1 MNRPTIMPRRPEG
14 VAGWI
19 FLLPLRALGSAVML
33 FYLAC
38 VQRPR
43 ELAAKRLF
51 AGVMALS
58 ACLAAGCK
66 SYLNQQLLERELRM
80 QEDQIYLL
88 QDELQAKC
96 ARLER
101 TIGENGSLKKQL
113 GIGETDSAQG
123 RPKMPGGLFSGQ
135 AAAGGPAALPP
146 PMPPPMPPPIP
157 KGAAGTMRSGPDAI
171 RFVPPAVSI
180 PSAGGALPPPMPPA
194 LSPPAGLPRSAVPPA
209 ITPPTLEGV
218 PPLSNETGRGAQ
230 APAGLRLSY
239 NESLAGEG
247 KITHLVI
254 NPSRTVCFDGD
265 GDSLSDGLALVVEPR
280 DADQRLVTAAGD
292 ITVTVHDPS
301 VQPMAA
307 LAGQDVD
314 AGACIARFDVP
325 QAEAITHFRR
335 TSRAR
340 GLHFVFRWQGPPP
353 ASGHIMVR
361 VRMTSFDGSVY
372 ETLATVST
380 RPERPD

>member
-1 MNRPTIMPRRPEG
+1 MHSPTITPRSPEG
-14 VAGWI
+14 AAGWI
-19 FLLPLRALGSAVML
+19 LLRPLRALGSAAAISC
-33 FYLAC
+33 LAW
-38 VQRPR
+38 VPFLR
-43 ELAAKRLF
+43 EQVARRLCCGM
-51 AGVMALS
+51 AVLGV
-58 ACLAAGCK
+58 CLAAGCK
-66 SYLNQQLLERELRM
+66 SDLNQQLLERELRM

-113 GIGETDSAQG
+113 GIGETDPAQG

-135 AAAGGPAALPP
+135 AAAGAPTALPP
-146 PMPPPMPPPIP
+146 PMPP
-157 KGAAGTMRSGPDAI
+157 GNAGTTRSGPDAI

-180 PSAGGALPPPMPPA
+180 PPGGGALPPPMPPA

-218 PPLSNETGRGAQ
+218 PPLPNEPGRGAQ

-239 NESLAGEG
+239 NESLAGEE

-280 DADQRLVTAAGD
+280 DADERLVTAAGD

-301 VQPMAA
+301 VQPIAA
-307 LAGQDVD
+307 SAGQDAD

-361 VRMTSFDGSVY
+361 VRMTSFDGSVH

>member
-1 MNRPTIMPRRPEG
+1 MHRPTITARLQEG

-19 FLLPLRALGSAVML
+19 LLRPLRALGSAAAA
-33 FYLAC
+33 FRLAC
-38 VQRPR
+38 VQLPGEPVAR
-43 ELAAKRLF
+43 RLF
-51 AGVMALS
+51 AGVAVLGV
-58 ACLAAGCK
+58 CLAAGCK
-66 SYLNQQLLERELRM
+66 SDLNQQLLERELRM

-113 GIGETDSAQG
+113 GIGETDPAQG

-135 AAAGGPAALPP
+135 AAAGAPTALPP
-146 PMPPPMPPPIP
+146 PMPP
-157 KGAAGTMRSGPDAI
+157 GNAGTTRSGPDAI

-180 PSAGGALPPPMPPA
+180 PPAGGALPPPMPPA
-194 LSPPAGLPRSAVPPA
+194 LSPPTGLPRSAVPSA

-218 PPLSNETGRGAQ
+218 PPLPNEPGRGAQ

-280 DADQRLVTAAGD
+280 DADERLVTAAGD

-301 VQPMAA
+301 VQPIAA
-307 LAGQDVD
+307 FVGQDID
-314 AGACIARFDVP
+314 TGACIARFDVP

-361 VRMTSFDGSVY
+361 VRMTSFDGSVH

-380 RPERPD
+380 RPETP

>member
-1 MNRPTIMPRRPEG
+1 MNRPTIRPRRPEG
-14 VAGWI
+14 AAGWI
-19 FLLPLRALGSAVML
+19 LLPPLRALGSAAVVSC
-33 FYLAC
+33 LAC
-38 VQRPR
+38 VQLHGEQVAR
-43 ELAAKRLF
+43 RLF
-51 AGVMALS
+51 AGVAVLGV
-58 ACLAAGCK
+58 CLAVGCK
-66 SYLNQQLLERELRM
+66 SDLNQQLLERELRM

-113 GIGETDSAQG
+113 GIGETDPAQG

-135 AAAGGPAALPP
+135 AAAGAPAALPP
-146 PMPPPMPPPIP
+146 PMPPS
-157 KGAAGTMRSGPDAI
+157 AAGTTRSGPDAI

-180 PSAGGALPPPMPPA
+180 PPAGGGALPPPMPPA
-194 LSPPAGLPRSAVPPA
+194 LSPPAGLPRSAVPPP

-218 PPLSNETGRGAQ
+218 PPLPNETGRGAQ
-230 APAGLRLSY
+230 APAGLRLSFT
-239 NESLAGEG
+239 ESLAGEG

-280 DADQRLVTAAGD
+280 DADERLVTAAGD

-301 VQPMAA
+301 VQPIAA
-307 LAGQDVD
+307 LVGQDVD

-325 QAEAITHFRR
+325 QAEAINHFRR

-361 VRMTSFDGSVY
+361 VRMTSFDGSLH

>member
-1 MNRPTIMPRRPEG
+1 MHSPTITPRRPKG
-14 VAGWI
+14 AAGWI
-19 FLLPLRALGSAVML
+19 LLRPLRALGSAAAISC
-33 FYLAC
+33 LAW
-38 VQRPR
+38 VPFLR
-43 ELAAKRLF
+43 EQVARRLCCGM
-51 AGVMALS
+51 AVLGV
-58 ACLAAGCK
+58 CLAAGCK
-66 SYLNQQLLERELRM
+66 SDLNQQLLERELRM

-113 GIGETDSAQG
+113 GIGETDPAQG

-135 AAAGGPAALPP
+135 AAAGAPTALPP
-146 PMPPPMPPPIP
+146 PMPP
-157 KGAAGTMRSGPDAI
+157 GNAGTTRSGPDAI

-180 PSAGGALPPPMPPA
+180 PPGGGALPPPMPPA

-218 PPLSNETGRGAQ
+218 PPLPNEPGRGAQ

-239 NESLAGEG
+239 NESLAGEE

-280 DADQRLVTAAGD
+280 DADERLVTAAGD

-301 VQPMAA
+301 VQPIAA
-307 LAGQDVD
+307 FVGQDVD

-361 VRMTSFDGSVY
+361 VRMTSFDGSVH

>member
-1 MNRPTIMPRRPEG
+1 MHRPTITARLQEG

-19 FLLPLRALGSAVML
+19 LLRPLRALGSAAAA
-33 FYLAC
+33 FRLAC
-38 VQRPR
+38 VQLPGEPVAR
-43 ELAAKRLF
+43 RLF
-51 AGVMALS
+51 AGVAVLGV
-58 ACLAAGCK
+58 CLAAGCK
-66 SYLNQQLLERELRM
+66 SDLNQQLLERELRM

-113 GIGETDSAQG
+113 GIGETDPAQG

-135 AAAGGPAALPP
+135 AAAGAGAALPP
-146 PMPPPMPPPIP
+146 PMPP
-157 KGAAGTMRSGPDAI
+157 GNAGTTRSGPDAI

-180 PSAGGALPPPMPPA
+180 PPAGGALPPPMPPA
-194 LSPPAGLPRSAVPPA
+194 LSPPTGLPRSAVPSA

-218 PPLSNETGRGAQ
+218 PPLPNEPGRGAQ

-280 DADQRLVTAAGD
+280 DADERLVTAAGD

-301 VQPMAA
+301 VQPIAA
-307 LAGQDVD
+307 FVGQDID
-314 AGACIARFDVP
+314 TGACIARFDVP

-361 VRMTSFDGSVY
+361 VRMTSFDGSVH

-380 RPERPD
+380 RPETP

>member
-1 MNRPTIMPRRPEG
+1 
-14 VAGWI
+14 V
-19 FLLPLRALGSAVML
+19 
-33 FYLAC
+33 
-38 VQRPR
+38 
-43 ELAAKRLF
+43 
-51 AGVMALS
+51 
-58 ACLAAGCK
+58 CLAAGCK
-66 SYLNQQLLERELRM
+66 SDLNQQLLERELRM

-113 GIGETDSAQG
+113 GIGETDPAQG

-135 AAAGGPAALPP
+135 AAAGAGAALPP
-146 PMPPPMPPPIP
+146 PMPPS
-157 KGAAGTMRSGPDAI
+157 AAGTTRSGPDAI

-218 PPLSNETGRGAQ
+218 PPLPNEPGRGAQ

-280 DADQRLVTAAGD
+280 DADERLVTAAGD

-301 VQPMAA
+301 VQPIAA
-307 LAGQDVD
+307 GAGQDVD

-353 ASGHIMVR
+353 DSGHIMVR
-361 VRMTSFDGSVY
+361 VRMTSFDGSVH

>member
-1 MNRPTIMPRRPEG
+1 MNRPTITPRRPEG
-14 VAGWI
+14 AAGWI
-19 FLLPLRALGSAVML
+19 LLRPLRALGSAVAL
-33 FYLAC
+33 FCLEC
-38 VQRPR
+38 VQLPGEQVAR
-43 ELAAKRLF
+43 RLF
-51 AGVMALS
+51 AGIAVLGI
-58 ACLAAGCK
+58 CLAAGCK
-66 SYLNQQLLERELRM
+66 SDLNQQLLERELRM

-113 GIGETDSAQG
+113 GIGETDPAQG

-135 AAAGGPAALPP
+135 AAAGAPAALPP
-146 PMPPPMPPPIP
+146 PMPPA
-157 KGAAGTMRSGPDAI
+157 AAGTTRSGPDAI

-180 PSAGGALPPPMPPA
+180 PPAGGALPPPMPPA

-218 PPLSNETGRGAQ
+218 PPLPNEPGRGAQ

-280 DADQRLVTAAGD
+280 DADERLVTAAGD

-301 VQPMAA
+301 VQPIAA
-307 LAGQDVD
+307 FVGQDVD

-325 QAEAITHFRR
+325 QAEAINHFRR

-361 VRMTSFDGSVY
+361 VRMTSFDGSVH